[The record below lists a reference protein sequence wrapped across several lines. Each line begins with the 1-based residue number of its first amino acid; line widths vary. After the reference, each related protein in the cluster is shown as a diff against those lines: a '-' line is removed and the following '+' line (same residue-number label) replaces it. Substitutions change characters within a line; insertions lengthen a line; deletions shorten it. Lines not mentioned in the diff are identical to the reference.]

1 MSNEAKPETLGFQ
14 AEVKQLLHLMVHSLY
29 SNKEIFLREL
39 ISNASDA
46 ADKLRFES
54 MQDPTLLEDDTDLRI
69 RINCDPEAG
78 TIAVSDNG
86 IGMSRE
92 DVIANLG
99 TIAKSGT
106 AEFLSALGGDQ
117 QKDARLIGQF
127 GVGFYSSFIVAER
140 VEVFSRRAGLGA
152 AEGVHWASTGDG
164 SFTVESI
171 DRAERGTTIVLHLKK
186 DDREFSDQN
195 RVRMLVRKYSDHIGF
210 PVQMRAAGETAD
222 AEFETINESTALWT
236 LPKNEISDDDYTDF
250 YKHISHDF
258 EAPLAW
264 SHNRVEGKRDYV
276 SLLYIPSRAPF
287 DLWNREAP
295 RGVKLYAQR
304 VFIMDQAEQFLPLFL
319 RFVRGIVDSSDLS
332 LNVSREILQQDS
344 GVEAMRSALTR
355 RVLGM
360 LERLASDEPDKYRQ
374 FWNEFGAVLK
384 EGIVEEP
391 GQHDAIAPLLR
402 FASTAEDGDAQTRSL
417 QDYVEA
423 MSADQTKI
431 YYVFGESDGAARN
444 SPHLEIFR
452 DKGVEVL
459 VLADRIDEIMI
470 SHLAEFDGKPF
481 QDVARGEL
489 DLGDTASDKEHADE
503 PPNDLLEKIRKA
515 LGDRVAGVRRT
526 GRLIESPA
534 CLVVGENEPSA
545 QLRRMMEAAG
555 QSLPASAPTL
565 EVNLDHPLLARM
577 ATEESASRLDDLS
590 LLLFEQARLAEGGL
604 PEDPAGFVKRLNHLL
619 LDMTEGRKVWTPA

>member
-54 MQDPTLLEDDTDLRI
+54 MQDPTLLEDDADLRI

-127 GVGFYSSFIVAER
+127 GVGFYSSFIVADR

-360 LERLASDEPDKYRQ
+360 LERLASDEPEKYRQ

-417 QDYVEA
+417 QDYVES

-470 SHLAEFDGKPF
+470 SHLAEFDGKQF

-489 DLGDTASDKEHADE
+489 DLGAPESDKEQAEE
-503 PPNDLLEKIRKA
+503 PPNDLLEKIQKA

-555 QSLPASAPTL
+555 QPLPASAPTL